1 MDYSP
6 PGSSAH
12 GILQARILEWLAIPF
27 SRGSSQPRGRIQVSS
42 NCRQIL
48 YRLSHQGSPAT
59 VESQWTSFWHVWGC
73 VFGSQEI
80 HQWIYT
86 HIYMYTHIYTHSLSR
101 SQGEQMFLPAFFFF
115 YDTNL
120 IAYLYHHHYC
130 CYFVSFCY
138 RGYCLA
144 CEVNFWPLGCWKSY
158 HYQSSASPVFPTPTH
173 FKPWSMIHLELGNW
187 WPLLAITSRLQ
198 ILSLLFYICISVC
211 TAALLNPR
219 SASTSQEL
227 N

>member
-1 MDYSP
+1 M
-6 PGSSAH
+6 G
-12 GILQARILEWLAIPF
+12 F
-27 SRGSSQPRGRIQVSS
+27 SRQEYWSGLPFPSPGDLPNPGVESR
-42 NCRQIL
+42 
-48 YRLSHQGSPAT
+48 SPAIAGRFFT
-59 VESQWTSFWHVWGC
+59 VWATREAQPPWSLSELHFGMSGGVFLGPRRFTS
-73 VFGSQEI
+73 EYI
-80 HQWIYT
+80 PIYT
-86 HIYMYTHIYTHSLSR
+86 CILTYIPIALV
-101 SQGEQMFLPAFFFF
+101 EVKVNKCFFLHFFFF

>member
-101 SQGEQMFLPAFFFF
+101 SQGEQMFLPAFFFLLWYQLNCLF
-115 YDTNL
+115 ISSSL
-120 IAYLYHHHYC
+120 LLL
-130 CYFVSFCY
+130 FCQFLLSWLLFGLWGKLLTL
-138 RGYCLA
+138 RL
-144 CEVNFWPLGCWKSY
+144 
-158 HYQSSASPVFPTPTH
+158 
-173 FKPWSMIHLELGNW
+173 LE
-187 WPLLAITSRLQ
+187 
-198 ILSLLFYICISVC
+198 ILSLSV
-211 TAALLNPR
+211 L
-219 SASTSQEL
+219 SQSCL
-227 N
+227 PNTYPLQTMVHDPSGVG